1 MNDDLLMVGGFY
13 PKKKRDGAPDFVMD
27 GLSINVGQFREWMKE
42 FVKEYPDK
50 EWLNID
56 NLVSKG
62 GKGYS
67 KVDMWEPDPNKAKT
81 EEVVKTPI
89 DEDDLP
95 F

>member
-1 MNDDLLMVGGFY
+1 MNDDLLMVSGFY
-13 PKKKRDGAPDFVMD
+13 PKQKREQAPDFVM
-27 GLSINVGQFREWMKE
+27 GSLSINVAQFRTWLKE
-42 FVKEYPDK
+42 FLAANPDK
-50 EWLNID
+50 EWINIE
-56 NLVSKG
+56 NLISKA

-67 KVDMWEPDPNKAKT
+67 KVDMWEPESKKLEA

>member
-13 PKKKRDGAPDFVMD
+13 PKQKREQAPDFVISS
-27 GLSINVGQFREWMKE
+27 LSINVSQFREWMKE
-42 FVKEYPDK
+42 FMKEFPDK
-50 EWLNID
+50 EWINIE
-56 NLVSKG
+56 NLISKG

-67 KVDMWEPDPNKAKT
+67 KVDLWEPDSTKAKT